1 MGNMKQKLKVTSHIW
16 TKRALCSRILGISCF
31 GLRNN
36 VSQNR
41 KRSCSTENI
50 FTFATVE
57 AAVVTKYTMR
67 S

>member
-1 MGNMKQKLKVTSHIW
+1 MKQKLEVTSHMW
-16 TKRALCSRILGISCF
+16 TTRDLWSWVLGISCF

-41 KRSCSTENI
+41 GRSSLRENI

-57 AAVVTKYTMR
+57 AAVVAKYTMR